1 MARRLLT
8 KKRENWVGNR
18 SVTLKGEV
26 LRHNIAAQDRYRK
39 DLDRIT
45 TQMINEVRR
54 EIMRLFKSEASK
66 SFYGQDQSV
75 ASLARILMNRLER
88 KYTKLFNE
96 KAKLYATRM
105 VKNEDKISKSNL
117 HSSLEKLSG
126 GLSIKTDLLSADI
139 KEVITATVAENVG
152 LINTIPQTFLNK
164 VRGSVMR
171 SITQPATR
179 GLAGVIS
186 DINKVLD
193 KDSQNIRNKAKNIAL
208 DQTRKAYNNLN
219 KGRMEAIGLKKFQW
233 IHTGGAQK
241 PRSFHKNVLNGKVF
255 SFDNLPIIDEK
266 TWETGIPGQLINCG
280 CTMLPVLEFENGNI
294 ET

>member
-26 LRHNIAAQDRYRK
+26 LRHNIAAQNRYRK

-45 TQMINEVRR
+45 TQMINETRR
-54 EIMRLFKSEASK
+54 EVMRLFKSEASK
-66 SFYGQDQSV
+66 SFYAQDLSV

-88 KYTKLFNE
+88 KYSQLFNE

-117 HSSLEKLSG
+117 HTSLEKLSG

-152 LINTIPQTFLNK
+152 LIKTIPKTYLDQI
-164 VRGSVMR
+164 RGSVMR
-171 SITQPATR
+171 SITQPATH
-179 GLAGVIS
+179 GLAGIIG
-186 DINKVLD
+186 DIDKVLD
-193 KDSQNIRNKAKNIAL
+193 QRSKQIRNKAKNVAL

-241 PRSFHKNVLNGKVF
+241 PRTYHKNVLNGQTY
-255 SFDNLPIIDEK
+255 SFDDLPIIDEK
-266 TWETGIPGQLINCG
+266 TGERGIPGQLINCG